1 MALFT
6 PISFFVPLEQTAW
19 GDKIES
25 EWANEWRSL
34 WRRGGLSDFCDAACL
49 LHTATAYFAYPVGID
64 RHSGNSREAR
74 ERLGR
79 VHVLL
84 RCLVRTGTE
93 WSVWEREHSW
103 SSHLNPAHSLYGG
116 RLTTTASPP
125 PTDVVASSDGQTITS
140 NTIALT
146 TYLLMDTLKTLQ
158 WEGWLFYSVL
168 CCGLVRVVYNVI

>member
-1 MALFT
+1 MNGGVCEGEAASLT
-6 PISFFVPLEQTAW
+6 FVTLHVCSTQPLLTSPTQ
-19 GDKIES
+19 S
-25 EWANEWRSL
+25 SL
-34 WRRGGLSDFCDAACL
+34 IDIPEIPERRVRD
-49 LHTATAYFAYPVGID
+49 
-64 RHSGNSREAR
+64 
-74 ERLGR
+74 LGE

-93 WSVWEREHSW
+93 WSGGEREHSW

-125 PTDVVASSDGQTITS
+125 PTDVMASSDGQTITS

-158 WEGWLFYSVL
+158 
-168 CCGLVRVVYNVI
+168 